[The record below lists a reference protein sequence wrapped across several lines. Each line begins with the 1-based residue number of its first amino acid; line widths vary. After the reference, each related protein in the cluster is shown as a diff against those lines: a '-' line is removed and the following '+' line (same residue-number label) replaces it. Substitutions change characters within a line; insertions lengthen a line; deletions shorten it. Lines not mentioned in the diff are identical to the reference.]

1 MDRVALFVDAGYL
14 FAQGSRQ
21 LTGQAEPVPRK
32 RISLDNE
39 AACEFLRGV
48 AKDTGLDLLRIYWYD
63 GVYAGELNQQQ
74 HGLSYCAGVKVRVG
88 VISGAGKQ
96 KGVDSLIVTDMIT
109 LSRNRAMVSAV
120 LLAGDEDLRVGM
132 QQSQEQ
138 GVQVHLLGWTGSQ
151 SGLLRQEADSVR
163 EITLDELK
171 RIMSIQSPD
180 AAATPPAATR
190 VASGDPFLAV
200 AESVAD
206 TLNPLDLMNTA
217 AAAETNPHG
226 FVSRELDRLLLAS
239 LCAAMGRAVL
249 QDDER
254 RNLRA
259 LFRAVVLRRAGRPTD

>member
-1 MDRVALFVDAGYL
+1 MDRAALVVDAGYL

-39 AACEFLRGV
+39 ATCELLRGV

-63 GVYAGELNQQQ
+63 GVHAGELNQQQ
-74 HGLSYCAGVKVRVG
+74 LGLSFCAGVKVRVG
-88 VISGAGKQ
+88 AISGAGKQ

-163 EITLDELK
+163 EITLEELK
-171 RIMSIQSPD
+171 RIMSIQPPD
-180 AAATPPAATR
+180 AVPAPIVPAR
-190 VASGDPFLAV
+190 VESRDPYLAV
-200 AESVAD
+200 AESVAE
-206 TLNPLDLMNTA
+206 TLSPQDLMNTA
-217 AAAETNPHG
+217 AAAETNPRG

-239 LCAAMGRAVL
+239 LCAALGRTVL
-249 QDDER
+249 EDDER
-254 RNLRA
+254 RNLRDV
-259 LFRAVVLRRAGRPTD
+259 FRAVVLRRAERPTS